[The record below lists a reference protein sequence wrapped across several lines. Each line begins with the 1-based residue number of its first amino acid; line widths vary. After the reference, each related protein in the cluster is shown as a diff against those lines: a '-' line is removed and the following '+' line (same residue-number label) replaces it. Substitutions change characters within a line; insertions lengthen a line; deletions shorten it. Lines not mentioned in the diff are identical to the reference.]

1 MYNVILIVNNFIF
14 VFFSIALYF
23 HHIMMIIDIILK
35 VMMCMF
41 EFHDTE
47 ITDLILLESVIGKVI
62 VNFLYTLKTI
72 IILITIALL
81 QFPLYN

>member
-1 MYNVILIVNNFIF
+1 VYNVILIVNNFIS
-14 VFFSIALYF
+14 VFFFIVLYF